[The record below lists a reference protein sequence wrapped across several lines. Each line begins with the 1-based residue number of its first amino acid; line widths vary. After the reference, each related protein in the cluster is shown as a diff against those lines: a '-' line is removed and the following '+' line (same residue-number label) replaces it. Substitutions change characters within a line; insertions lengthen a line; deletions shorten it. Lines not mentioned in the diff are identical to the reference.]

1 MEDRLIFLVNRPK
14 KDDEPKPTKLY
25 ADRMNGTWTLPAE
38 IWAVMGESRREKKE
52 GTPSGKEAKHC

>member
-38 IWAVMGESRREKKE
+38 IWAVMGESRREKKRGHAE
-52 GTPSGKEAKHC
+52 W